1 MDLDPRAAAARRA
14 RRDRHGR
21 GLRRPLAPPEVPLAE
36 TRPERFDRMVLDALS
51 EVAPQW
57 RERLP
62 ELDVA
67 VADVPPETSTGV
79 VVLGEVLTDGAR
91 PLLVVYRRPVEAR
104 ADDAEDL
111 ADLVLDVVIDALAEH
126 LGVDPDDLE
135 PPDEP

>member
-21 GLRRPLAPPEVPLAE
+21 GLRRPLAPAAVPLSE
-36 TRPERFDRMVLDALS
+36 SRPQRFDRLVLDALS
-51 EVAPQW
+51 EVEPHW

-67 VADVPPETSTGV
+67 VAEVPPETSTGH
-79 VVLGEVLTDGAR
+79 VVLGEVVTGGER

-126 LGVDPDDLE
+126 LGVDPDDLDPPEE
-135 PPDEP
+135 P